1 LRDDP
6 GWGVRYTLPI
16 IESQLADDLS
26 EMRPRFTNQVKHLS
40 LEDKCV
46 KRLHYFLNTSRKFPK
61 MNVEQVD
68 VARSQLLQ
76 RGFNTET
83 HRLGAVSD
91 VENLLL
97 EVGVFPGPAD
107 AVLEMK
113 GKKLV

>member
-1 LRDDP
+1 
-6 GWGVRYTLPI
+6 
-16 IESQLADDLS
+16 
-26 EMRPRFTNQVKHLS
+26 MFTNQVKNLS
-40 LEDKCV
+40 FEDKRV
-46 KRLHYFLNTSRKFPK
+46 KRLHYFLDTRRKFPK

-97 EVGVFPGPAD
+97 EVGVFPRPAD
-107 AVLEMK
+107 AILQMNGK
-113 GKKLV
+113 G